1 MDQCTF
7 QFQTQIHQEP
17 ILRTNFNRK
26 IYAMLDLSILI
37 GSLKISTNESTQ
49 NHKFS
54 LKIYAMLDL
63 SILIGSFKIFN
74 QWEHSKP
81 P

>member
-37 GSLKISTNESTQ
+37 GSLKI
-49 NHKFS
+49 
-54 LKIYAMLDL
+54 
-63 SILIGSFKIFN
+63 FN

-81 P
+81 QIFIENLRNARFKHSDWLI